1 MPHMNTLRGDTFRV
15 DHIDTGYKG
24 VISESVLRVDGDTG
38 VVSIKALGVDPAVAG
53 KNVLSG
59 AAVYQLFAAG
69 RNGAG
74 SITLTGAKV
83 GDKVAGP
90 GAAYNTTT
98 PGMAAAATF
107 ESTITVAD
115 QIQQVS
121 ASNLSASSFLFT
133 LIHQTPALS

>member
-1 MPHMNTLRGDTFRV
+1 MPHLNTLRGDAFRV
-15 DHIDTGYKG
+15 DFIDTGYKG
-24 VISESVLRVDGDTG
+24 QTTESVLRVDDNTG
-38 VVSIKALGVDPAVAG
+38 VVSIKALGTDPSVAG

-59 AAVYQLFAAG
+59 NAVYQLFAAG

-98 PGMAAAATF
+98 PGMVAAGTF

-115 QIQQVS
+115 AIQQIS

-133 LIHQTPALS
+133 LTHQTPALS